1 MAFVYIWIIAS
12 IVILISYLQIIANVM
27 VQGIVQFKNYK
38 ERKITDKE
46 KQEKAT
52 EESEKKKETK
62 E

>member
-1 MAFVYIWIIAS
+1 
-12 IVILISYLQIIANVM
+12 M

-52 EESEKKKETK
+52 EESEKKKDTK
-62 E
+62 EQEEEIKI